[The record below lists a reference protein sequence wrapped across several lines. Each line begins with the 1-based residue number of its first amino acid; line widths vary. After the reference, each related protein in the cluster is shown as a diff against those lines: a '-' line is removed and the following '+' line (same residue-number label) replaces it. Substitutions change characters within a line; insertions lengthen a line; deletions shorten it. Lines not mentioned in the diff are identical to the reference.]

1 MIRIKLWLY
10 AIGGFVVAVLGAWF
24 VGRREGKNA
33 AEYEESQ
40 RRLDVMKEAH
50 EVQDEVRKLSDD
62 DMRRALGRWMRDP

>member
-24 VGRREGKNA
+24 VGRREGKKV

>member
-10 AIGGFVVAVLGAWF
+10 AIGGFVMAVLGAWF
-24 VGRREGKNA
+24 VGRREGKKA
-33 AEYEESQ
+33 SEYEESQ